1 MRVVFEDCH
10 QREPGTARMRKS
22 ELFTVSEDLLRS
34 IAVRPLLLLLW
45 LSACTPADP
54 ARTEVT
60 VGREEITVL
69 MGSDAQIRGGITERI
84 STDHVHRLWMENWTS
99 PDDALTWHVHVP
111 NGLEGEYQVSLLAAS
126 HFKMASG
133 YSGGSSPVTV
143 ELLVVAQ
150 APPVHEEGAN
160 NEAPQCHAGEGGKAG
175 GEQRLCARGEQAAR
189 DSEGAGK
196 LLSRVEMEVGY
207 VDEGVM
213 MQFQRLSSPRPLAL
227 PQGQC
232 DLVLRAAAPPEE
244 GMMNL
249 QLLSVELAHASTHEA
264 LAREKALLEAETFWL
279 QQADYGMFLHWNSFS
294 LPLDGSAL
302 PYHEAVDALQVN
314 QVADMVQSSGA
325 SFLVLTTSWAGYYF
339 PAPIAAIDAV
349 LPGRTCQRDLVA
361 DLIAALDARGVR
373 LMLYYHY
380 GKDDAAWWHAAR
392 FHSDKAF
399 FWNVWVQVIQEV
411 GERYGTGLAGW
422 WVDDA
427 VTGYYS
433 AAPPWRR
440 MWRALKAGFPSRLVG
455 MNPWALPRAT
465 ILADFHAGELA
476 VTDIVHLKH
485 LPVHGA
491 GRFLGGAHEGL
502 FATFSS
508 LLQEGDWTY
517 MQGGRVDT
525 TAGVTVGARGPGVGF
540 GQVTLPLPDL
550 VRGVCEAKWRGA
562 TPILNML
569 ITQEGATC
577 ARARELL
584 EGLKAAVALARHG
597 PSLWLYLS
605 NQEEEQKDGPGGRGG
620 AAYWDVGGSEEEES
634 ALVGGCG
641 DEVALGA
648 ESALAG
654 PQVCQCCNVSFNAT
668 LGHLFDTYE
677 TAGWFGKGALV
688 LEP

>member
-1 MRVVFEDCH
+1 LRVVFEDCH

-279 QQADYGMFLHWNSFS
+279 QQAEQLLS
-294 LPLDGSAL
+294 
-302 PYHEAVDALQVN
+302 
-314 QVADMVQSSGA
+314 
-325 SFLVLTTSWAGYYF
+325 
-339 PAPIAAIDAV
+339 
-349 LPGRTCQRDLVA
+349 
-361 DLIAALDARGVR
+361 
-373 LMLYYHY
+373 
-380 GKDDAAWWHAAR
+380 
-392 FHSDKAF
+392 
-399 FWNVWVQVIQEV
+399 
-411 GERYGTGLAGW
+411 
-422 WVDDA
+422 
-427 VTGYYS
+427 
-433 AAPPWRR
+433 PP
-440 MWRALKAGFPSRLVG
+440 
-455 MNPWALPRAT
+455 
-465 ILADFHAGELA
+465 
-476 VTDIVHLKH
+476 
-485 LPVHGA
+485 
-491 GRFLGGAHEGL
+491 
-502 FATFSS
+502 
-508 LLQEGDWTY
+508 
-517 MQGGRVDT
+517 
-525 TAGVTVGARGPGVGF
+525 
-540 GQVTLPLPDL
+540 
-550 VRGVCEAKWRGA
+550 
-562 TPILNML
+562 
-569 ITQEGATC
+569 
-577 ARARELL
+577 
-584 EGLKAAVALARHG
+584 
-597 PSLWLYLS
+597 
-605 NQEEEQKDGPGGRGG
+605 
-620 AAYWDVGGSEEEES
+620 
-634 ALVGGCG
+634 
-641 DEVALGA
+641 
-648 ESALAG
+648 
-654 PQVCQCCNVSFNAT
+654 
-668 LGHLFDTYE
+668 
-677 TAGWFGKGALV
+677 
-688 LEP
+688 